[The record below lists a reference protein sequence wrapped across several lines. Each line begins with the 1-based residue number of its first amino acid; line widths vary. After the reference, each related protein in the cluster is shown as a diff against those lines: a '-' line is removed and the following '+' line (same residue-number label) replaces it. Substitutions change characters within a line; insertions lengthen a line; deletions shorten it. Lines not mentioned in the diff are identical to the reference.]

1 MADEAFLS
9 GLSAGDAVR
18 YKAFISASLAPGDV
32 QALLGDALPPA
43 QALDA
48 RASERLLLALGAAA
62 KVFAMDLAEEAM
74 GLHSAVAGGAGT
86 PLSPGLLQEAYRRRL
101 LRGEVLGCGE
111 MQQAT
116 VKAAMEAL
124 GRAEGAG
131 SSSGSSSSSSSSSA
145 VGGGGGK

>member
-74 GLHSAVAGGAGT
+74 HSAVAGGAGT